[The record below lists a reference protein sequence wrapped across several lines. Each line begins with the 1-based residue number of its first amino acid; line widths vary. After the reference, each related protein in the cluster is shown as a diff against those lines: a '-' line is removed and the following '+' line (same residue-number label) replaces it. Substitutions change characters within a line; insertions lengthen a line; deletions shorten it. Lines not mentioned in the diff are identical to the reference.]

1 MAPGKTFIVRFHI
14 SKNKPPKY
22 PDTTTHSSV
31 IARPAV
37 LSVAIATA
45 IEIPLYIL
53 LAIFGCKPFA
63 FFLTQS
69 EAVSKITTHVANN
82 QLVSSFLVINHLHPL
97 TNSRCYLLYATIH
110 SARNNTIGHSPNL
123 VSRTISHFQHFL
135 CPPLGYCVS
144 GSQSQFCK
152 CMDLS

>member
-14 SKNKPPKY
+14 SNSKQPKC
-22 PDTTTHSSV
+22 PDRKTHSPV
-31 IARPAV
+31 TTRPAV

-69 EAVSKITTHVANN
+69 ETVSEITTHMW
-82 QLVSSFLVINHLHPL
+82 Q
-97 TNSRCYLLYATIH
+97 TI
-110 SARNNTIGHSPNL
+110 
-123 VSRTISHFQHFL
+123 
-135 CPPLGYCVS
+135 
-144 GSQSQFCK
+144 
-152 CMDLS
+152 DW

>member
-1 MAPGKTFIVRFHI
+1 MALGKTFIVRFHI

-22 PDTTTHSSV
+22 PDRTTHSSV

-69 EAVSKITTHVANN
+69 ETVSEITTHMWK
-82 QLVSSFLVINHLHPL
+82 
-97 TNSRCYLLYATIH
+97 TI
-110 SARNNTIGHSPNL
+110 
-123 VSRTISHFQHFL
+123 
-135 CPPLGYCVS
+135 
-144 GSQSQFCK
+144 
-152 CMDLS
+152 DW

>member
-1 MAPGKTFIVRFHI
+1 MITW
-14 SKNKPPKY
+14 
-22 PDTTTHSSV
+22 
-31 IARPAV
+31 PAA
-37 LSVAIATA
+37 LSVAIAIA

-123 VSRTISHFQHFL
+123 VSRTIAYFQHFL
-135 CPPLGYCVS
+135 CPSVGYCVP
-144 GSQSQFCK
+144 GSQS
-152 CMDLS
+152 